1 MHEIWQ
7 DFFAKNNFTINGS
20 FTNGV
25 VNGYRVNITPLKLH
39 IAFFALPEQILNI
52 EQEIKPILEEKITY
66 EFDRYGI
73 IVKLSLIHI

>member
-39 IAFFALPEQILNI
+39 IAFFAGAN
-52 EQEIKPILEEKITY
+52 T
-66 EFDRYGI
+66 
-73 IVKLSLIHI
+73 